1 MTSLSQ
7 RARHLFTHS
16 LTHSLTRARTHT
28 HILSLSL
35 LFISGT
41 FCFSSSSSRSRR
53 CRPWK
58 IDSLLRE
65 RTARVTIS
73 RRMREIYILRNIHL
87 LTMYTR
93 VPGSTC
99 PSEICSR
106 HGFTVSNSGRKGNVG
121 SEPFNWTNHAS
132 AGRLIRFD
140 CFESNVYISHHP
152 CALSISSRRFR
163 ICRRT
168 ESWKSRECYFTT

>member
-16 LTHSLTRARTHT
+16 LAHSHAHAHT
-28 HILSLSL
+28 YTYSLSL

-106 HGFTVSNSGRKGNVG
+106 HGFTVFPTVEERETLDPSRSI
-121 SEPFNWTNHAS
+121 EQTT
-132 AGRLIRFD
+132 RLPAD
-140 CFESNVYISHHP
+140 
-152 CALSISSRRFR
+152 
-163 ICRRT
+163 
-168 ESWKSRECYFTT
+168 